1 MSDAYPSGRS
11 ASAHACLACRRSKVR
26 CNYDPA
32 GQPPCQR
39 RFDKLEK
46 RIDSLISNIS
56 QRQNEDMLPTQT
68 PPRDMAIPS
77 SAAKKEFENTHSN
90 TRYQQ
95 FENAVPDPPI
105 SLPAESMIPGEN
117 VWPQAE
123 AAEALCYLFR
133 NEMSMFFP
141 FVTPPKGSVA
151 VLQSNYPCLLKAMI
165 LAASY
170 QNRSLQLRRGAA
182 LTEELAKR
190 LLIDGEKSRDILQA
204 LLLTIAWYHG
214 HLKANPQMTNLIHLT
229 LAVLADL
236 GFDKPA
242 HPNDRRTV
250 IFDGSRSSYGFAEEG
265 NSMDNE
271 DRRTLLG
278 CFYVTSV
285 ASAVFRRVD
294 AIPYSRHLNQA
305 LEILAE
311 AREHPADELLVHHV
325 RLQSLVEQI
334 AQVAPFDD
342 PQGPHSSWA
351 PITMHIRYLDQQL
364 TGLTQS
370 ATKLNG
376 NHVWLIHIH
385 AARIFLYEAG
395 LYDSLWQNAN
405 TGARQQRL
413 DTMWKCLASTKALFE
428 VFLSMPDH
436 TIFTASYAL
445 WGHLAYALLIASR
458 LCLSKVEG
466 WDVDLVRTELDF
478 SQILEMVTQKTD
490 QGNAFARTHWLRDSA
505 SDEMMDRV
513 KMKTR
518 RVQTW
523 FNQYFPRILSQNGPI
538 VGMGPDPSF
547 LLGIDDMFW
556 EELII
561 GFQPGGL

>member
-1 MSDAYPSGRS
+1 M
-11 ASAHACLACRRSKVR
+11 
-26 CNYDPA
+26 
-32 GQPPCQR
+32 
-39 RFDKLEK
+39 
-46 RIDSLISNIS
+46 
-56 QRQNEDMLPTQT
+56 
-68 PPRDMAIPS
+68 
-77 SAAKKEFENTHSN
+77 
-90 TRYQQ
+90 
-95 FENAVPDPPI
+95 
-105 SLPAESMIPGEN
+105 
-117 VWPQAE
+117 
-123 AAEALCYLFR
+123 
-133 NEMSMFFP
+133 
-141 FVTPPKGSVA
+141 
-151 VLQSNYPCLLKAMI
+151 
-165 LAASY
+165 
-170 QNRSLQLRRGAA
+170 
-182 LTEELAKR
+182 
-190 LLIDGEKSRDILQA
+190 
-204 LLLTIAWYHG
+204 
-214 HLKANPQMTNLIHLT
+214 
-229 LAVLADL
+229 
-236 GFDKPA
+236 
-242 HPNDRRTV
+242 
-250 IFDGSRSSYGFAEEG
+250 
-265 NSMDNE
+265 
-271 DRRTLLG
+271 
-278 CFYVTSV
+278 
-285 ASAVFRRVD
+285 
-294 AIPYSRHLNQA
+294 
-305 LEILAE
+305 
-311 AREHPADELLVHHV
+311 
-325 RLQSLVEQI
+325 
-334 AQVAPFDD
+334 
-342 PQGPHSSWA
+342 
-351 PITMHIRYLDQQL
+351 
-364 TGLTQS
+364 
-370 ATKLNG
+370 
-376 NHVWLIHIH
+376 WLIHIH

>member
-1 MSDAYPSGRS
+1 
-11 ASAHACLACRRSKVR
+11 
-26 CNYDPA
+26 
-32 GQPPCQR
+32 
-39 RFDKLEK
+39 
-46 RIDSLISNIS
+46 
-56 QRQNEDMLPTQT
+56 
-68 PPRDMAIPS
+68 
-77 SAAKKEFENTHSN
+77 
-90 TRYQQ
+90 
-95 FENAVPDPPI
+95 
-105 SLPAESMIPGEN
+105 
-117 VWPQAE
+117 
-123 AAEALCYLFR
+123 
-133 NEMSMFFP
+133 
-141 FVTPPKGSVA
+141 
-151 VLQSNYPCLLKAMI
+151 
-165 LAASY
+165 
-170 QNRSLQLRRGAA
+170 
-182 LTEELAKR
+182 
-190 LLIDGEKSRDILQA
+190 
-204 LLLTIAWYHG
+204 
-214 HLKANPQMTNLIHLT
+214 
-229 LAVLADL
+229 
-236 GFDKPA
+236 
-242 HPNDRRTV
+242 
-250 IFDGSRSSYGFAEEG
+250 
-265 NSMDNE
+265 
-271 DRRTLLG
+271 
-278 CFYVTSV
+278 
-285 ASAVFRRVD
+285 
-294 AIPYSRHLNQA
+294 
-305 LEILAE
+305 
-311 AREHPADELLVHHV
+311 
-325 RLQSLVEQI
+325 
-334 AQVAPFDD
+334 
-342 PQGPHSSWA
+342 
-351 PITMHIRYLDQQL
+351 MHIRYLDQQL